1 MAAEFLVVGG
11 GVSGLACA
19 RSLVDAGRTVLV
31 RERDS
36 LGGRAR
42 TADVRGRP
50 VDVGAG
56 YFTVNVPAFRE
67 VVESWVE
74 LGLAR
79 TWTDTFHVATP
90 DGLMGTRTG
99 PMRYIAPDGMTRIVG
114 RLSAGL
120 DIALQS
126 EVQRVDAGARVD
138 QVSYAAVAVSAPGPQ
153 AMSLLAEELHEERA
167 AADGPWDPC
176 LVVVVEFES
185 RSWPELDAVF
195 VNDSVVLT
203 FVVDDGMR
211 RDDDFPQLVA
221 YVSPVFS
228 AAHRA
233 DPERVV
239 DPVLK
244 ELRSVLGV
252 SASPTNVEVFM
263 WPHAKPRRPASQP
276 FFLGNQRVGL
286 CGDGWHSP
294 SRLESAYLSGRALGL
309 ALAQVSD

>member
-1 MAAEFLVVGG
+1 MTAEFLVVGG

-19 RSLVDAGRTVLV
+19 QSLVDTGRTVLL
-31 RERDS
+31 RERNGF
-36 LGGRAR
+36 GGRAR
-42 TADVRGRP
+42 SVAIKGRP

-56 YFTVNVPAFRE
+56 YFTVNVPVFRE
-67 VVESWVE
+67 VVDDWVE

-79 TWTDTFHVATP
+79 AWTDTFHVATP

-99 PMRYIAPDGMTRIVG
+99 PMRYVATDGMTRIAEH
-114 RLSAGL
+114 LSESL
-120 DIALQS
+120 DIALDS

-138 QVSYAAVAVSAPGPQ
+138 EDSYAAVAVSAPGPQ
-153 AMSLLAEELHEERA
+153 ALSLLADSLEQERA
-167 AADGPWDPC
+167 AADGAWDPC
-176 LVVVVEFES
+176 LVVVAEFAS
-185 RSWPELDAVF
+185 RSWPELDATF

-211 RDDDFPQLVA
+211 RGDDLPQLVA
-221 YVSPVFS
+221 YVSPVLS

-239 DPVLK
+239 EPVLK
-244 ELRSVLGV
+244 ELRSVMGV
-252 SASPTNVEVFM
+252 TTAPNEVEVFV
-263 WPHAKPRRPASQP
+263 WPHAKPRRPASHP
-276 FFLGNQRVGL
+276 YFLGTQRVGL